1 MCGHRTQ
8 VPILNGAPKKSSLE
22 GPQKIVIPRPRAE
35 ESVFCS
41 LTQADS
47 SLPPSHREAGKVRI
61 GRTKNKKSL
70 ATSQGFFEDR
80 SNYGVVVVVVVVPL
94 SSEAQF
100 LNKAAME
107 AHKRGKFEQMELIVE
122 LFDHDDLEC
131 DYFFTYAKTKIFGV

>member
-1 MCGHRTQ
+1 M
-8 VPILNGAPKKSSLE
+8 PSPKRLSSKRKSKRSSAVAYHFS
-22 GPQKIVIPRPRAE
+22 PNPR
-35 ESVFCS
+35 VF
-41 LTQADS
+41 
-47 SLPPSHREAGKVRI
+47 
-61 GRTKNKKSL
+61 
-70 ATSQGFFEDR
+70 
-80 SNYGVVVVVVVVPL
+80 VPL